1 MKKNILYKCLFFL
14 TLSGLS
20 YSCSNELDDMTGR
33 DDMLTVSVE
42 TVISA
47 SYENVPVSYAT
58 NEGGRENVDGTVY
71 VLRYTLEVWTD
82 NASPE
87 LAYRTTELK
96 EINAASPQF
105 ECRLPALKYKFV
117 VWADF
122 VLKSSVTEQYPY
134 GMDLHYNTAD
144 LRNITFNG
152 AYVINDE
159 TKDAYS
165 ACADVDL
172 RNAGT
177 RVSMTLSRP
186 FAKVRLVAA
195 DVNTIDVASGVTG
208 FKSKFSYGLPQLDRY
223 DALTQ
228 KASSLSQVLYASSWG
243 VVSPDFGTACEG
255 NSHSQT
261 LAFDYLFV
269 NEGEPLNMDIQLE
282 MQNGSGAA
290 VTLPS
295 LSDQDATVK
304 KILNVPLVRNKLTTL
319 LGNVFTP
326 VTEP

>member
-1 MKKNILYKCLFFL
+1 MKKNILNKCLFLL
-14 TLSGLS
+14 TLSGLP
-20 YSCSNELDDMTGR
+20 YSCSNELDDMAGR
-33 DDMLTVSVE
+33 DEMLTVSVK
-42 TVISA
+42 TAVSA
-47 SYENVPVSYAT
+47 SYEDIPASYAT
-58 NEGGRENVDGTVY
+58 NEGGRENVDGTIY
-71 VLRYTLEVWTD
+71 ALRYTLEVWTD

-87 LAYRTTELK
+87 LAYRTTELE

-105 ECRLPALKYKFV
+105 ECRLPALKYKFA

-122 VLKSSVTEQYPY
+122 VLKSSVTEQFPH
-134 GMDLHYNTAD
+134 GTDLHYNTAD

-152 AYVINDE
+152 TYVINDE
-159 TKDAYS
+159 AKDAYS

-186 FAKVRLVAA
+186 FAKIRLVAA
-195 DVNTIDVASGVTG
+195 DANTVNAASGVTG

-228 KASSLSQVLYASSWG
+228 KASSSGSVLYASSWG
-243 VVSPDFGTACEG
+243 VVSPDFGTACES
-255 NSHSQT
+255 NNLCQT

-269 NEGEPLNMDIQLE
+269 NEDEPLNMDIRLE
-282 MQNGSGAA
+282 MQNGSGVA

-295 LSDQDATVK
+295 LSNQNATTK
-304 KILNVPLVRNKLTTL
+304 EIQKVPLVRNKLTTL
-319 LGNVFTP
+319 LGNIFTP